1 MRYIVRD
8 IKLPFDT
15 PKDEALNRAK
25 KRLLEYF
32 SYDDIK
38 SLNISKQSIDA
49 RKRDSIF
56 FVWSVCAEVESNKK
70 ISIEKLI
77 KDNIVEEKKAILDIS
92 YGSEK
97 LSSRPVIVGFGP
109 CGMFCALILAQN
121 GYRPIVIE
129 RGNDVK
135 ERTIDVEN
143 FYKTGV
149 LNTKSNI
156 QFGAGGAGTFS
167 DGKLVTRINDEKC
180 QTVIETFHKFGAP
193 DEIIYKAK
201 PHIGTDYLK
210 VTTENIRDE
219 IRRLGGDI
227 YFNTTMTGIISKNGN
242 ITGIKTTNGEMNC
255 GALVLCIG
263 HSARDTF
270 ENISNNGVIL
280 TPKPFSVGVRIE
292 HLQSDIDKA
301 LYGKFA
307 GHKALPRG
315 EYNFSHHCGNGRGVY
330 TFCMCPGGEV
340 VGAASESEGVVTNGM
355 SNYKRNGKNANSAIA
370 VSILP
375 EDYGNTVKGAIAF
388 QRAIEHNA
396 FIKGGRSYN
405 APAQTLG
412 DFMNKK
418 NNFLKIII

>member
-1 MRYIVRD
+1 
-8 IKLPFDT
+8 
-15 PKDEALNRAK
+15 
-25 KRLLEYF
+25 
-32 SYDDIK
+32 
-38 SLNISKQSIDA
+38 
-49 RKRDSIF
+49 
-56 FVWSVCAEVESNKK
+56 
-70 ISIEKLI
+70 
-77 KDNIVEEKKAILDIS
+77 
-92 YGSEK
+92 
-97 LSSRPVIVGFGP
+97 
-109 CGMFCALILAQN
+109 
-121 GYRPIVIE
+121 
-129 RGNDVK
+129 
-135 ERTIDVEN
+135 
-143 FYKTGV
+143 
-149 LNTKSNI
+149 
-156 QFGAGGAGTFS
+156 
-167 DGKLVTRINDEKC
+167 
-180 QTVIETFHKFGAP
+180 
-193 DEIIYKAK
+193 
-201 PHIGTDYLK
+201 
-210 VTTENIRDE
+210 
-219 IRRLGGDI
+219 
-227 YFNTTMTGIISKNGN
+227 TTMTGIISKNGN
-242 ITGIKTTNGEMNC
+242 ITGIKTANGEMNC

-418 NNFLKIII
+418 NGSEFTKVMPTYMNGKVENVGFDGVLPDYVLESIREGIADFDHKIKGFMDPLAVLTGPETRTSSPVRIQRNDNFVADKFDNLYPCGEGAGYAGGITSAGVDGINCALKIMSRYSSVNN

>member
-180 QTVIETFHKFGAP
+180 QTVIETFHKF
-193 DEIIYKAK
+193 
-201 PHIGTDYLK
+201 
-210 VTTENIRDE
+210 
-219 IRRLGGDI
+219 
-227 YFNTTMTGIISKNGN
+227 
-242 ITGIKTTNGEMNC
+242 
-255 GALVLCIG
+255 
-263 HSARDTF
+263 
-270 ENISNNGVIL
+270 
-280 TPKPFSVGVRIE
+280 
-292 HLQSDIDKA
+292 
-301 LYGKFA
+301 
-307 GHKALPRG
+307 
-315 EYNFSHHCGNGRGVY
+315 
-330 TFCMCPGGEV
+330 
-340 VGAASESEGVVTNGM
+340 
-355 SNYKRNGKNANSAIA
+355 
-370 VSILP
+370 
-375 EDYGNTVKGAIAF
+375 
-388 QRAIEHNA
+388 
-396 FIKGGRSYN
+396 
-405 APAQTLG
+405 
-412 DFMNKK
+412 
-418 NNFLKIII
+418 